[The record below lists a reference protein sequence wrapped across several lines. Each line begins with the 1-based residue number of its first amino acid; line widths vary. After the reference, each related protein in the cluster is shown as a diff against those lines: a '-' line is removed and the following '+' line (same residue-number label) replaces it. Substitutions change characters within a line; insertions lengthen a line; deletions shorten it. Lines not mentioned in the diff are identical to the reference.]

1 MSKEIRIAVVGV
13 GNCAKSLIEGVQYY
27 QDLRSGDEA
36 SGLAFTDIG
45 GYLPRNLKFVAAWDV
60 DSRKVW
66 RSLSEAIYALPN
78 CAMDIIPDHDVSNA
92 VEFGTQVRQGPRM
105 DGVADYM
112 LDFPETVSFRPKE
125 DTSNEDN
132 IRDVVRHLKERKVD
146 VILNYL
152 PVGSREASKFYFDA
166 ALEAGCHMVNCIPV
180 FISGTEAKEWE
191 QKFIDKGLTIVGS
204 DMKSAFGASRLSQI
218 IQEAMLDAGIDVTQ
232 HIQLNMAAMSSQ
244 GDNRPCGHT
253 ANTDFLNMSEQHRLK
268 EKHISKENVIRGQN
282 KIRGKSM
289 DNRTLFAGPSLTVHA
304 IGNNPSGTDTKV
316 CNIDMV
322 AHGFAGARYF
332 LTARL
337 EVQDSPNSAGV
348 VIDAVRFCKV
358 ASELGVVGFLRGP
371 SAYTQK
377 TPPVQLSL
385 QQSLDECQ
393 ALARREITEYTRPQ
407 LKENK
412 PQAAELDHGFNDSD
426 QD

>member
-1 MSKEIRIAVVGV
+1 
-13 GNCAKSLIEGVQYY
+13 
-27 QDLRSGDEA
+27 
-36 SGLAFTDIG
+36 
-45 GYLPRNLKFVAAWDV
+45 
-60 DSRKVW
+60 
-66 RSLSEAIYALPN
+66 
-78 CAMDIIPDHDVSNA
+78 
-92 VEFGTQVRQGPRM
+92 
-105 DGVADYM
+105 
-112 LDFPETVSFRPKE
+112 
-125 DTSNEDN
+125 
-132 IRDVVRHLKERKVD
+132 
-146 VILNYL
+146 
-152 PVGSREASKFYFDA
+152 
-166 ALEAGCHMVNCIPV
+166 
-180 FISGTEAKEWE
+180 
-191 QKFIDKGLTIVGS
+191 
-204 DMKSAFGASRLSQI
+204 
-218 IQEAMLDAGIDVTQ
+218 
-232 HIQLNMAAMSSQ
+232 
-244 GDNRPCGHT
+244 
-253 ANTDFLNMSEQHRLK
+253 
-268 EKHISKENVIRGQN
+268 
-282 KIRGKSM
+282 
-289 DNRTLFAGPSLTVHA
+289 
-304 IGNNPSGTDTKV
+304 
-316 CNIDMV
+316 MV